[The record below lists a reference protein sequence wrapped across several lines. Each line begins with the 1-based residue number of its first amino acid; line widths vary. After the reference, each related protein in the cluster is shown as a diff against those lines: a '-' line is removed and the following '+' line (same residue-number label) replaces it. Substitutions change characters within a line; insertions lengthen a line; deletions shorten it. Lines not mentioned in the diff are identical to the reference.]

1 MKREKLESFAKLLEK
16 EQKERLHR
24 LNIACEPNLKERETS
39 IKYGKKYTKID
50 IGTSGRYMVDM
61 EGNIYG
67 IKAYGVIHKGH
78 HYGTLDTI
86 NEYYWGDYT
95 AYKKKVRK

>member
-1 MKREKLESFAKLLEK
+1 MDLRIQHLCDRITLDT
-16 EQKERLHR
+16 QHR
-24 LNIACEPNLKERETS
+24 LIRDNLGCQCNLDNAIA
-39 IKYGKKYTKID
+39 KYKDGKKYIKID
-50 IGTSGRYMVDM
+50 IGGSGRYMVDQ

-86 NEYYWGDYT
+86 AEYFWGNYT
-95 AYKKKVRK
+95 AQKKTA